1 MNELLNATFQE
12 YILSIDENRIED
24 YIMFFRNK
32 GIGVFKVGNQFG
44 DVHLFFND
52 DDKERVF
59 VRLKKNS
66 QTFDVRESFK
76 INSSQLILAFS
87 ESIIDFK
94 INALVIHHHKD
105 INMVFQ
111 YNKGVTEKISEK
123 STENEKVIYEYP
135 PVRKGRNMLTQLNFS
150 DISKKMNALLDKRL
164 ITKSNDELCEIDCEL
179 QWLTDEWRKL
189 DSTKKHNFN

>member
-32 GIGVFKVGNQFG
+32 GIRVFKVGNQFG

-52 DDKERVF
+52 DDKEKVF
-59 VRLKKNS
+59 IRLKKNS
-66 QTFDVRESFK
+66 QTFDVRERFK

-94 INALVIHHHKD
+94 IDALVIHHHKD

-111 YNKGVTEKISEK
+111 YNNGVTEKISEK
-123 STENEKVIYEYP
+123 SRGNEKVIYEYP
-135 PVRKGRNMLTQLNFS
+135 PVRKGRNIETQLDFS

-189 DSTKKHNFN
+189 DSTKKHNFK

>member
-1 MNELLNATFQE
+1 MNELLNATFKE
-12 YILSIDENRIED
+12 YTLTIDESRIED

-32 GIGVFKVGNQFG
+32 GIGVFKVCNQFG
-44 DVHLFFND
+44 DIQLFFND
-52 DDKERVF
+52 DDKEKVF
-59 VRLKKNS
+59 VRFKKNEKS
-66 QTFDVRESFK
+66 FNAHESFK

-87 ESIIDFK
+87 DSIIDFK
-94 INALVIHHHKD
+94 INALVIHHHKN

-123 STENEKVIYEYP
+123 NTENEKVIYEYP
-135 PVRKGRNMLTQLNFS
+135 PVRKGSGIEVLLNYS
-150 DISKKMNALLDKRL
+150 DISDKMNALLDKRL
-164 ITKSNDELCEIDCEL
+164 ITKTNDELCEIDCEL